1 MIIVNWDGARLFFVA
16 ANIFNAALIK
26 PGEGDHWEAELI
38 ITPIGGGRAY
48 TFSKRDGDIE
58 KLYGTFLS
66 AIGHGKNI
74 REFSGKE
81 KA

>member
-1 MIIVNWDGARLFFVA
+1 MIIVNWRGVRLFFVA
-16 ANIFNAALIK
+16 DNIFHAALVE
-26 PGEGDHWEAELI
+26 PEEGDHEEAELV

-48 TFSKRDGDIE
+48 VFGATDGDIE